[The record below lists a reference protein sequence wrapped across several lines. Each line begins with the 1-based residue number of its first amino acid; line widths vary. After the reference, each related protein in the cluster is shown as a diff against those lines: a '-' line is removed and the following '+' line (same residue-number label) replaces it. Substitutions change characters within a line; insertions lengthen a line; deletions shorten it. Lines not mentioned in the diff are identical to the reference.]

1 MNAINHAAT
10 ALAIHKRWPGVPI
23 WPVLVSVQAVEV
35 LWVVLNLLGVE
46 RTEVGPAFASMRD
59 VHLVHM
65 PYSHSLATTALLA
78 AAVWWCFAKRLRKP
92 QWGVALAVGVFSHTV
107 LDVLVHAPDMAIAPG
122 IASPKLGT
130 GLYDIPM
137 VALLVETLYGV
148 WCWRRFEGS
157 KALLAVILAFN
168 VGALSFY
175 SPDIPGPELFIAG
188 HPLLFAGFIGA
199 HIAMG
204 WVAIWYF
211 ARASWRSASRTQA
224 PPQTQPQPLREQP

>member
-10 ALAIHKRWPGVPI
+10 ALAIHRQWPGVPI
-23 WPVLVSVQAVEV
+23 WPVLVSVQIVEV

-65 PYSHSLATTALLA
+65 PYSHSLVTTALLA
-78 AAVWWCFAKRLRKP
+78 GAVWWVCAKRLGRP
-92 QWGVALAVGVFSHTV
+92 RWGVALAVGVFSHTV
-107 LDVLVHAPDMAIAPG
+107 LDLLVHAPDMAIAPG

-130 GLYDIPM
+130 GLYDVPM
-137 VALLVETLYGV
+137 VALVVETLYGV
-148 WCWRRFEGS
+148 WCWRRFQGS

-175 SPDIPGPELFIAG
+175 SPDIPGPETLIAG
-188 HPLLFAGFIGA
+188 HPMLFAGFIGA

-204 WVAIWYF
+204 WIAIWYF
-211 ARASWRSASRTQA
+211 ARTSWPSPSPSASPTK
-224 PPQTQPQPLREQP
+224 PQPPREQP

>member
-1 MNAINHAAT
+1 M
-10 ALAIHKRWPGVPI
+10 
-23 WPVLVSVQAVEV
+23 LVSVQAVEV
-35 LWVVLNLLGVE
+35 LWVVLNLLGME

-78 AAVWWCFAKRLRKP
+78 CAVWWVFAKGLGRP
-92 QWGVALAVGVFSHTV
+92 VWGVALAVGVFSHTV

-130 GLYDIPM
+130 GLYDAPM
-137 VALLVETLYGV
+137 VALVVETLYGV
-148 WCWRRFEGS
+148 WCWRRFQGS

-204 WVAIWYF
+204 WIAIWYV
-211 ARASWRSASRTQA
+211 ARASWQSAHLTNTQ
-224 PPQTQPQPLREQP
+224 TREQP

>member
-10 ALAIHKRWPGVPI
+10 ALAIHRRWPQVPM
-23 WPVLVSVQAVEV
+23 WPVLVSVQIVEV

-65 PYSHSLATTALLA
+65 PYSHSLVTTALLA
-78 AAVWWCFAKRLRKP
+78 CAVWWVFSKRLGRP
-92 QWGVALAVGVFSHTV
+92 QWGVALAIGVCSHTV
-107 LDVLVHAPDMAIAPG
+107 LDLLVHAQDIAIAPG

-130 GLYDIPM
+130 GLYDMPM
-137 VALLVETLYGV
+137 VALLVETAYGV
-148 WCWRRFEGS
+148 WCWRSFRGS

-168 VGALSFY
+168 LGALSFY
-175 SPDIPGPELFIAG
+175 SADIPGPELFIAG
-188 HPLLFAGFIGA
+188 HPLVFASFIGA

-204 WVAIWYF
+204 WVAIGYF
-211 ARASWRSASRTQA
+211 ARASWQRASDA
-224 PPQTQPQPLREQP
+224 P

>member
-10 ALAIHKRWPGVPI
+10 ALAIHQRWPGVPI
-23 WPVLVSVQAVEV
+23 WPVLVSVQVIEV
-35 LWVVLNLLGVE
+35 LWVALNLLGVE

-78 AAVWWCFAKRLRKP
+78 WAVWWVFAKRLGRP

-107 LDVLVHAPDMAIAPG
+107 LDLLVHAPDMAIAPG

-130 GLYDIPM
+130 GLYNIPM

-148 WCWRRFEGS
+148 WCWRRFRGS

-175 SPDIPGPELFIAG
+175 SPDIPGPELLIAG
-188 HPLLFAGFIGA
+188 HPMLFAGFIGA

-211 ARASWRSASRTQA
+211 ARSSWQAAALQTTQ
-224 PPQTQPQPLREQP
+224 TREQP

>member
-1 MNAINHAAT
+1 MRAPTPHEANLNAINHAAT
-10 ALAIHKRWPGVPI
+10 ALAIHKRWPEVPI
-23 WPVLVSVQAVEV
+23 WPVLISVQAVEV
-35 LWVVLNLLGVE
+35 LWVVLNFIGVE
-46 RTEVGPAFASMRD
+46 HTEVGPAFASMRD

-78 AAVWWCFAKRLRKP
+78 GAVWWVFAKLLSQPR
-92 QWGVALAVGVFSHTV
+92 W
-107 LDVLVHAPDMAIAPG
+107 G

-137 VALLVETLYGV
+137 AALLVETLYGV
-148 WCWRRFEGS
+148 WCWWRFQGS
-157 KALLAVILAFN
+157 KALLATILAFN

-188 HPLLFAGFIGA
+188 HPTLFAGFIGA
-199 HIAMG
+199 HIVMG

-211 ARASWRSASRTQA
+211 ARTSWRSAPAALPA
-224 PPQTQPQPLREQP
+224 P

>member
-10 ALAIHKRWPGVPI
+10 ALAIHRRWPQVPI
-23 WPVLVSVQAVEV
+23 WPVLVSVQIVEV

-46 RTEVGPAFASMRD
+46 RTEVGSAFASMRD

-78 AAVWWCFAKRLRKP
+78 LAVWWVFAKGLGKP
-92 QWGVALAVGVFSHTV
+92 QWGLALAVGVFSHTV
-107 LDVLVHAPDMAIAPG
+107 LDVLVHAPDMVIAPG

-130 GLYDIPM
+130 GLYDIPL
-137 VALLVETLYGV
+137 VALVVETLYGV
-148 WCWRRFEGS
+148 WCWRRFRGS

-175 SPDIPGPELFIAG
+175 STDIPGPEAFIAG
-188 HPLLFAGFIGA
+188 HPLVFAGFIGG

-204 WVAIWYF
+204 WMAIWYF
-211 ARASWRSASRTQA
+211 ARASWRLA
-224 PPQTQPQPLREQP
+224 PATP